1 MEFKEIYPGIYKS
14 TVGESDS
21 FSPITLFANPKADRL
36 REFNSTALPFSLSE
50 IKCESGEY
58 NTITIPLSKD
68 EKLYGL
74 GLQLKSVEQRGK
86 TRYLRVNSD
95 PVLDNGETHA
105 PVPFYVSSHSYGV
118 LIDTSKIV
126 TIYLGST
133 VRKDSKNPP
142 ICKSST
148 DDDDWKATML
158 SDSVEAFSSGCG
170 FDVYIFSGNSMMEV
184 VQKYVLLSGGGAM
197 PPLWALGIWYR
208 CGSKKTSDEILEIAD
223 DFDKKDYPLDVI
235 GLEPGWHSRSYP
247 DSFIWHKDRFKDP
260 KSFGD
265 KIHKRGLH
273 LNNWEHGWV
282 SPAAPFYEKLEALSS
297 DHTVWGGLAPDYSL
311 EEVQKIVKDQHR
323 RDHLS
328 CGVDGYKIDE
338 CDGSENTNCS
348 WIFPPY
354 AHFPSGRR
362 GEEMRQNYGLFL
374 QHMISDLYKEEGK
387 RTWGLV
393 RASGSTGCNMPFVL
407 YSDLYDHRDY
417 IRALYNSSFT
427 GLLWTPEVRK
437 AVDGED
443 WARRIE
449 SVIFSPLAMINA
461 WGDNTFPWTFKD
473 VEEVVRK
480 YFKIRVKL
488 LPYIY
493 RTYAEFKEYG
503 IPPVRSMEM
512 MYGDITSKLSKEGHK
527 EFDTVACPYGREK
540 TFAFESQYFFGSDML
555 VAPLF
560 RGEKERE
567 IYIPDGIWYGLE
579 TKERI
584 EGGRMITYSSPI
596 NIIPVFVK
604 EGTLIPTIE
613 YSNRASK
620 PSEVVNVVQYGNSE
634 GSETMIY
641 DDDGETTNEDHIWIK
656 LKLENGKIEHDRV
669 SKWHFKKF
677 KLVDSIS

>member
-1 MEFKEIYPGIYKS
+1 MKFNEIYPGIYKG
-14 TVGESDS
+14 TVGEADS
-21 FSPITLFANPKADRL
+21 FSPMALFAKSKEGRL
-36 REFNSTALPFSLSE
+36 REFSISSLPFCLSD
-50 IKCESGEY
+50 IKSESGEY
-58 NTITIPLSKD
+58 NTITIPLSKS

-95 PVLDNGETHA
+95 PVQDNGETHA
-105 PVPFYVSSHSYGV
+105 PVPFYVSSMNYGV

-126 TIYLGST
+126 TMYLGST
-133 VRKDSKNPP
+133 VRKDSKNSP

-158 SDSVEAFSSGCG
+158 SDCVEATASGCG
-170 FDVYIFSGNSMMEV
+170 FDIYIFSGSSMMEV
-184 VQKYVLLSGGGAM
+184 VQKYVLLSGGGSM

-208 CGSKKTSDEILEIAD
+208 CGSRFTSDEVISVAD
-223 DFDKKDYPLDVI
+223 AFDSKDYPLDVI
-235 GLEPGWHSRSYP
+235 GLEPGWHSMSYP
-247 DSFIWHKDRFKDP
+247 DSFIWHKERFKDP
-260 KSFGD
+260 KAFG
-265 KIHKRGLH
+265 KEIHKRGLH

-282 SPAAPFYEKLEALSS
+282 STEAPFYKELEALSG

-311 EEVQKIVKDQHR
+311 KAVQDIVKKQHR
-323 RDHLS
+323 EMHLS
-328 CGVDGYKIDE
+328 CGVDGYKLDE

-362 GEEMRQNYGLFL
+362 GEEMRQNYGLLL
-374 QHMISDLYKEEGK
+374 QHMINDLYNEEGR

-417 IRALYNSSFT
+417 IRALYNSSFS

-437 AVDGED
+437 AKDGED

-449 SVIFSPLAMINA
+449 SVVFSPTAMINA
-461 WGDNTFPWTFKD
+461 WGDNTYPWTFEDAKD
-473 VEEVVRK
+473 CVRK
-480 YFKIRVKL
+480 YFKLRVKL

-493 RTYAEFKEYG
+493 RTFAEFKEYG
-503 IPPVRSMEM
+503 IPPIRSMEL
-512 MYGDITSKLSKEGHK
+512 MYGDITSRLAKEGHK
-527 EFDTVACPYGREK
+527 EFDTELCPYGREK

-560 RGEKERE
+560 AGERERE
-567 IYIPDGIWYGLE
+567 IFLPDGVWYELE

-584 EGGRMITYSSPI
+584 EGGRMITYSSPVDV
-596 NIIPVFVK
+596 IPVFVK
-604 EGTLIPTIE
+604 DGTLIPTME
-613 YSNRASK
+613 YSNRAAK
-620 PSEVVNVVQYGNSE
+620 PSSVINVVSYGNTE

-641 DDDGETTNEDHIWIK
+641 DDDGESTSEDHIWIRLK
-656 LKLENGKIEHDRV
+656 LKSGKIEHDKD
-669 SKWHFKKF
+669 SKWHFKEF
-677 KLVDSIS
+677 RLIESII